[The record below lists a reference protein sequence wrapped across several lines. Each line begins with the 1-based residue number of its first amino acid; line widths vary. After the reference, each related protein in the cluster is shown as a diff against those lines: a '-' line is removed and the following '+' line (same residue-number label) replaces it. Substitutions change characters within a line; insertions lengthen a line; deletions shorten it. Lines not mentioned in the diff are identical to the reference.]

1 MNPLLP
7 IILSLV
13 LASWG
18 WYLLCPRRRAA
29 FLSQQPFDPATWGLP
44 EVLISF
50 FIYLGGTL
58 GLLVFAQSVLHWNF
72 PPGQATATPALA
84 AATTL
89 PLATSPSVA
98 STSLAISSSAL
109 TLVNILGEERK
120 LWIASL
126 GTLLAVALSSCLVAS
141 RSFGRV
147 GWSLSFAARDIRLA
161 TIATVLCLPL
171 VFLVQAI
178 VVQLPGMEYQHP
190 FVRLL
195 LTTPSPRLWL
205 ATAFAA
211 IIVAP
216 IAEEFFFRGLL
227 QGWFAQLLAT
237 RHSAVESGDPVSPAT
252 ASHLLFCLPIL
263 LSSVAFSAAHFNHGG
278 GWVAIFVLAIGLG
291 ILYHKTHRLLPCILL
306 HMALNATSLGLAYLS
321 TRLT

>member
-7 IILSLV
+7 IILSFV
-13 LASWG
+13 LACWG
-18 WYLLCPRRRAA
+18 WYLLCPQRRAA
-29 FLSQQPFDPATWGLP
+29 FLSQQPFVPATWGLA
-44 EVLISF
+44 ELLISF

-58 GLLVFAQSVLHWNF
+58 GLLVVAQSILHWNF

-84 AATTL
+84 AAATI

-98 STSLAISSSAL
+98 SSSLAISSSAF
-109 TLVNILGEERK
+109 TLVNILAEERK

-126 GTLLAVALSSCLVAS
+126 GTLLAVALSSFLVTC
-141 RSFGRV
+141 RSSGRV

-161 TIATVLCLPL
+161 TVAVVLCLPL

-190 FVRLL
+190 FIRLL
-195 LTTPSPRLWL
+195 LNTPSPRLWL

-227 QGWFAQLLAT
+227 QGWFERFLVT
-237 RHSAVESGDPVSPAT
+237 RHPAVESEDLIPPETS
-252 ASHLLFCLPIL
+252 SNFLFCLPIL
-263 LSSVAFSAAHFNHGG
+263 LSSVVFSAAHFNHGG

-306 HMALNATSLGLAYLS
+306 HMTLNATSLGLAYLS
-321 TRLT
+321 TRLS